1 MFWGAYSLVSKLDL
15 SLWRMFTADTL
26 FLPVYQLM
34 RRQYGLVCFV
44 VLTASVGRTQP
55 VSPSRT
61 VRYSV
66 DIGGLATSAPQNP
79 FWLRVNQ
86 YNTVP
91 LRGSFGTVR
100 VGLIR
105 DYQPRP
111 DSAARRKSRFD
122 WGIGLYA
129 VANAGRPPTTDNPAV
144 ILPDAYVKV
153 RFGVLELYGGNR
165 REVAG
170 LGDTLLTSGFVAWS
184 GNAMPFPKI
193 QLHTPDFVPIGFTK
207 KLLAFRAGYAHGW
220 LINSY
225 IQGSYLHQKYLYGR
239 IGKPNW
245 RVRFYAGLNH
255 QVQWGGHADYLIGT
269 PLAVNGHLS
278 TSFQD
283 YLSLVIGH
291 YPDALENDRFTGFDG
306 TNRLGNHVGNYDV
319 ALEWKGDRHNWL
331 LYHQHMYD
339 DASGLALQNVPD
351 GLTGLRLL
359 NHSATNTRFRFQRVV
374 LEWLSTTNQSGPTF
388 DPTAR
393 YQGADN
399 YFNHSQYIQGWSYRG
414 RTLGTPFIMPRTDL
428 TPYIGNTFAGN
439 GYFPNNRVI
448 AWYLGTMSTFR
459 HGPTVTTRIS
469 YSRNFGSYK
478 QPYPQVFH
486 QLSTLVAAQWPIFNW
501 PGFLLTTTVSLDR
514 GELMPDAFG
523 SFVSLKK
530 SW

>member
-1 MFWGAYSLVSKLDL
+1 MMRLLYLITNLILLTILAGRAQSVPTPGAI
-15 SLWRMFTADTL
+15 
-26 FLPVYQLM
+26 
-34 RRQYGLVCFV
+34 
-44 VLTASVGRTQP
+44 
-55 VSPSRT
+55 
-61 VRYSV
+61 RYSMEL
-66 DIGGLATSAPQNP
+66 GGMATSDTQNP
-79 FWLRVNQ
+79 FWLRANQ

-91 LRGSFGTVR
+91 LRGSFGTAR
-100 VGLIR
+100 LGIQR
-105 DYQPRP
+105 DYKPRP
-111 DSAARRKSRFD
+111 DSTVKRKSRFD
-122 WGIGLYA
+122 WGFGIYA
-129 VANAGRPPTTDNPAV
+129 VANIGPTPTTDNPAV
-144 ILPDAYVKV
+144 LLPDAYVKI

-193 QLHTPDFVPIGFTK
+193 QLHTPDFVPLGFTK
-207 KLLAFRAGYAHGW
+207 KLLSFRGGYAHGW
-220 LINSY
+220 FVDSY

-245 RVRFYAGLNH
+245 RFQFYGGLNH

-269 PLAVNGHLS
+269 PLAVDGHLS

-283 YLSLVIGH
+283 YLSLVIGR

-306 TNRLGNHVGNYDV
+306 TNRLGNHVGSYDV
-319 ALEWKGDRHNWL
+319 AFEWKGDRANWL

-351 GLTGLRLL
+351 GLTGLRFL
-359 NHSATNTRFRFQRVV
+359 NHSQQNTRFRFQRIV
-374 LEWLSTTNQSGPTF
+374 LEWLTTTDQSGPTF

-414 RTLGTPFIMPRTDL
+414 RTLGTPFIMPRGDL
-428 TPYIGNTFAGN
+428 APSVGNEYGGN
-439 GYFPNNRVI
+439 GFYPNNRVV
-448 AWYLGTMSTFR
+448 AWYLGTISTFR
-459 HGPTVTTRIS
+459 RGPTLTTRIS

-478 QPYPQVFH
+478 QPYPQAFH
-486 QLSTLVAAQWPIFNW
+486 QLSTLATAQWPIRKW
-501 PGFLLTTTVSLDR
+501 SGLMLTTTLSLDQ
-514 GELMPDAFG
+514 GELMPNSFG
-523 SFVSLKK
+523 SYLSLKK

>member
-1 MFWGAYSLVSKLDL
+1 MRPHYLIATLLFFSL
-15 SLWRMFTADTL
+15 
-26 FLPVYQLM
+26 
-34 RRQYGLVCFV
+34 
-44 VLTASVGRTQP
+44 SVAWSQP
-55 VSPSRT
+55 VRSAGS

-66 DIGGLATSAPQNP
+66 EVGGLAASGPQNP
-79 FWLRVNQ
+79 FWFRANQ
-86 YNTVP
+86 YSIVP
-91 LRGSFGTVR
+91 VRGSLGTVR
-100 VGLIR
+100 FGLLR
-105 DYQPRP
+105 DYKPRP
-111 DSAARRKSRFD
+111 DSATTRKSRFD
-122 WGIGLYA
+122 WGFGLYA
-129 VANAGRPPTTDNPAV
+129 VANAGPRPSADNPA
-144 ILPDAYVKV
+144 ILLPEAYVKV

-165 REVAG
+165 REVIG

-184 GNAMPFPKI
+184 GNALPFPKI

-225 IQGSYLHQKYLYGR
+225 IQGSYLHHKYLYGR
-239 IGKPNW
+239 FGKPNW
-245 RVRFYAGLNH
+245 HFRMYGGLNH

-269 PLAVNGHLS
+269 PLAVNGSLS

-283 YLSLVIGH
+283 YLSLVTGR

-306 TNRLGNHVGNYDV
+306 TNRLGNHVGSYDI
-319 ALEWKGDRHNWL
+319 AFEWKGKRHNWL

-359 NHSATNTRFRFQRVV
+359 NQSGHDTRFWFRRVV

-388 DPTAR
+388 DPSAR

-399 YFNHSQYIQGWSYRG
+399 YFNHSQYIQGWSYHG
-414 RTLGTPFIMPRTDL
+414 RTIGTPFIMPRPDL
-428 TPYIGNTFAGN
+428 TPDIGNGFGGN
-439 GYFPNNRVI
+439 GYYPNNRVV
-448 AWYLGTMSTFR
+448 AWYLGAIGAFR
-459 HGPTVTTRIS
+459 HGPTLTTRVS

-486 QLSTLVAAQWPIFNW
+486 QLSTSLATQWPIPKW
-501 PGFLLTTTVSLDR
+501 PGTQLITSLALDR
-514 GELMPDAFG
+514 GELMPNNFAG
-523 SFVSLKK
+523 YISLKK